1 MVSHLDNVVSTQDGE
16 HHNPFLHKCIVVHCK
31 AHLSVEQSIFQF
43 IWHTLKTWSRGT
55 LHTWEGLYLFFSEDC
70 VPAQGY
76 SIFISRY
83 CTFQPSM
90 ELAPSWVKTIYYV
103 EQTSDIIFGK
113 LCECWC

>member
-1 MVSHLDNVVSTQDGE
+1 MWNRAYFNSFGTHLKHGVG
-16 HHNPFLHKCIVVHCK
+16 VHYTHGK
-31 AHLSVEQSIFQF
+31 D
-43 IWHTLKTWSRGT
+43 
-55 LHTWEGLYLFFSEDC
+55 YNLFFSEDC